1 LLRVSTRRGFER
13 LEIAKPPVNPKAP
26 TRMNTHKNA
35 RLTFLRRLEM
45 VQDITERQL
54 CCAEAAAR
62 HGVSAVTA
70 RKWHGRYLAEGAAGL
85 VDKSSRPA
93 RSPRAIE
100 PGVALAIVELRRKL
114 FLQARIAS
122 YMGVSKATVSRVLRR
137 AGLSRL
143 SELQPQ
149 EPVQR
154 YEREVPGELLHVDIK
169 KLGRIERAGH
179 RVTGNREGRV
189 QGAGWEYVFVAVDDH
204 SRIAFTQIYPDE
216 RKESAVAFLRAAQAY
231 YRQLGI
237 TIQRLLT
244 DNGPAFHS
252 NAFFDACHALGIT
265 HKFTRAYRP
274 QTNGKA
280 ERFIQSAL
288 REWAYGRAYTH
299 SDDRRAALP
308 VWTHFYNWHREH
320 HGIGCQ
326 PPMSR
331 LSMSRKNV
339 LTLHT

>member
-1 LLRVSTRRGFER
+1 
-13 LEIAKPPVNPKAP
+13 
-26 TRMNTHKNA
+26 MNTHKNA
-35 RLTFLRRLEM
+35 RLTYLRRLEM
-45 VQDITERQL
+45 VQAMTQRGVSP
-54 CCAEAAAR
+54 CEAGRAQ
-62 HGVSAVTA
+62 GVSAVTA
-70 RKWHGRYLAEGAAGL
+70 RKWLARYLADGAAGL
-85 VDKSSRPA
+85 LDKSSRPA

-114 FLQARIAS
+114 FLQTRIAS

-143 SELQPQ
+143 SDLQPR

-154 YEREVPGELLHVDIK
+154 YERDAPGELLHIDIK

-179 RVTGNREGRV
+179 RVTGTREGRI

-204 SRIAFTQIYPDE
+204 SRIAFTQLHPDE
-216 RKESAVAFLRAAQAY
+216 RKESAVAFLRAAHAY
-231 YRQLGI
+231 YAQLGV
-237 TIQRLLT
+237 TIQRLIT

-252 NAFFDACHALGIT
+252 NTFFDACHQLDIT
-265 HKFTRAYRP
+265 HRFTRAYRP

-288 REWAYGRAYTH
+288 REWAYGRAYNH
-299 SDDRRAALP
+299 SAQRRAALP
-308 VWTHFYNWHREH
+308 IWNHFYNWHREH

-326 PPMSR
+326 TPMSR
-331 LSMSRKNV
+331 LSTSRKNV